1 MSPFAA
7 NSRLHAHAHLF
18 PYMCASRKTPGNR
31 PPTLMW
37 RDMHMH
43 GKICACACRR
53 ELAANGLNHVQRRF
67 EDTVVVLKRRGFGI
81 VYRGRFKKTRPEGPR
96 NQGNHIGELL

>member
-18 PYMCASRKTPGNR
+18 PYMCASRKTPGIR
-31 PPTLMW
+31 PLSLIL

-43 GKICACACRR
+43 GKKCACACRR

-67 EDTVVVLKRRGFGI
+67 EDTVVLLKRRGFGI
-81 VYRGRFKKTRPEGPR
+81 VYRGHFKKTRPEGLR
-96 NQGNHIGELL
+96 NQDHHIGEL